1 MRGIPA
7 TKSIHLIKNNKLLST
22 HRTLRTLAESHPEI
36 FSNYEQA
43 RNVAR
48 NKIKNKKFISINIER
63 Y

>member
-7 TKSIHLIKNNKLLST
+7 TKSIHLIQDDKLLST
-22 HRTLRTLAESHPEI
+22 HHTLRTLANCHPEI
-36 FSNYEQA
+36 FSNYEQV

-48 NKIKNKKFISINIER
+48 QKIKNKKFETIRIER